1 MNFSKKMEELE
12 SILKTLE
19 GETISLESALAEF
32 EKGIELVNG
41 EKEKHADKEAVSGN
55 EQNKLWI
62 LILAGALLAGA
73 GLYFGFRKK
82 Q

>member
-1 MNFSKKMEELE
+1 MEKIPCLDLKGQNQQVKAEVFEL
-12 SILKTLE
+12 
-19 GETISLESALAEF
+19 F

-41 EKEKHADKEAVSGN
+41 EKEKHTEKEAVSGN